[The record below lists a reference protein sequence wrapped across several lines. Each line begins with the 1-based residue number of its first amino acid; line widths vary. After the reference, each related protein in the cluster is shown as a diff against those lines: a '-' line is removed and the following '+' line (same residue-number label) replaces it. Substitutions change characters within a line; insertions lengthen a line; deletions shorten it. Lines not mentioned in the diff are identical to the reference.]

1 MTRPSRSIRFLHLGI
16 SLCVQ
21 SSHISTFVFDRHCVS
36 FVSLTSAISIE
47 QMARVMSCRII
58 ASILSNK
65 SGREARFPITSSSIV
80 LVMLSQSDLSSGSE
94 RNLQC
99 ETLTLFVS
107 RRQKGEP
114 TGSTASFIHLKLLK
128 SRDLGASLY
137 GTPIYLNHDLRFNP
151 AEKQASKPLT
161 CILLRK
167 FWHSA
172 PLPRP

>member
-16 SLCVQ
+16 SIVYNLLTLALLFLTG
-21 SSHISTFVFDRHCVS
+21 IAFPLF
-36 FVSLTSAISIE
+36 SLTSAISIE

-172 PLPRP
+172 LLPRP